1 MGRTYTPQY
10 MRIRNDIINQINNG
24 ELKKDQRLP
33 SERDIADAFGVSR
46 ITVVGALHGLDE
58 QGIIRKVRGSGSYIN
73 CSSVDYEEPGEMFG
87 SFFGSARI
95 TVRHG
100 ILICSPQ
107 TFFIV
112 KTLAALFRMENP
124 DIKVEVVMLNPE
136 GYVGSEDPYLGLIGA
151 GKPPATGEF
160 FFHSDY
166 SAINALYPLENLP
179 GFNELTARL
188 VPGAAFPTLDMS
200 NEPHVH
206 AVALKTNAR
215 HCIVNV
221 DFLKQAGICNL
232 PETLT
237 FEHIDEWCARLGRYA
252 EKHPGTYGTSMPL
265 PFGWHNVIGYFPY
278 LWGDAAGVDSSA
290 RSFME
295 VLNGKSCLEG
305 LHALA
310 RWYQCSRPAPPE
322 DDDMFLFGKIGLVLS
337 STRHPWHV
345 NGMPHRSSPFR
356 YYSIPVSYGR
366 KQSVSLLGN
375 FSVGIFK
382 GGVRNEEE
390 LHAAWRW
397 LKFLFQKRAQ
407 YPLSL
412 DFDSPARLDAGS
424 RLAELPDFYKN
435 TMLHTIRNARPQF
448 DFKNIRAALS
458 VFGDELRL
466 CLCGEITPEQCIE
479 NTMKRLPDIIRMP

>member
-1 MGRTYTPQY
+1 M
-10 MRIRNDIINQINNG
+10 
-24 ELKKDQRLP
+24 
-33 SERDIADAFGVSR
+33 
-46 ITVVGALHGLDE
+46 
-58 QGIIRKVRGSGSYIN
+58 
-73 CSSVDYEEPGEMFG
+73 
-87 SFFGSARI
+87 
-95 TVRHG
+95 
-100 ILICSPQ
+100 
-107 TFFIV
+107 
-112 KTLAALFRMENP
+112 
-124 DIKVEVVMLNPE
+124 
-136 GYVGSEDPYLGLIGA
+136 
-151 GKPPATGEF
+151 
-160 FFHSDY
+160 
-166 SAINALYPLENLP
+166 
-179 GFNELTARL
+179 
-188 VPGAAFPTLDMS
+188 
-200 NEPHVH
+200 
-206 AVALKTNAR
+206 
-215 HCIVNV
+215 NV

-232 PETLT
+232 PEALT

-278 LWGDAAGVDSSA
+278 LWGDAAGVNSSA
-290 RSFME
+290 RSFVE

-310 RWYQCSRPAPPE
+310 RWHQCSRPAPPE

-345 NGMPHRSSPFR
+345 NGMSHRSSPFR

-366 KQSVSLLGN
+366 KKSVSLLGN

-424 RLAELPDFYKN
+424 RLAELPDFHKN

-466 CLCGEITPEQCIE
+466 CLCGEITQEQCIE